1 MLERINLM
9 TFHNKSHDQFWRFL
23 FSRRAPQSRQTNC
36 AQRHQRRGKLYN
48 AYGLTMDPTN
58 CARACIGR
66 GNQPMRRARCLA
78 GSKTF
83 CATLFTKELCEELKC
98 APKQRMSSTHFNC
111 SPSTC
116 NCLASALACNE
127 VPQHLLFPHLNV
139 ALSSARNL

>member
-1 MLERINLM
+1 M
-9 TFHNKSHDQFWRFL
+9 TNSGAFNFLVEPHTADKHAARKDIKDDQE
-23 FSRRAPQSRQTNC
+23 T
-36 AQRHQRRGKLYN
+36 AQDGKLYN

-78 GSKTF
+78 GSRTF
-83 CATLFTKELCEELKC
+83 CATLFTKGLCEKLKC

-116 NCLASALACNE
+116 NCLASDLACNE
-127 VPQHLLFPHLNV
+127 VPQHLLFQAFKRCPV
-139 ALSSARNL
+139 KRS